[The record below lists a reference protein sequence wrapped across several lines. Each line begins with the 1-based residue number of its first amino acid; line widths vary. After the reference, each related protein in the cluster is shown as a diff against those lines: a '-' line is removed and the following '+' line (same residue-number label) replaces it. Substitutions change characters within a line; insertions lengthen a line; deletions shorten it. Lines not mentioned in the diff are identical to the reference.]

1 MNTWEENKIMLSQI
15 ITSFLEES
23 EITNKNSVHK
33 IQNIFNAKLG
43 QYYKKRF
50 DYDMQELNK
59 MFLEDIFNDINNL
72 ENNQPTQNV
81 TTQQQQYNGTQPNI
95 SQPIQQPPQN
105 IFEKSKETSLF
116 DDISDSSHQNSTN
129 ISNNYKDKYVYT
141 AEEIRAKK
149 QLESQNMF
157 DEKKREF
164 EKYQN
169 NFRPENIDF
178 SDKPSGDNE
187 KIDDVLKRVMETR
200 QYDLQIP
207 ETEIKKAESWI
218 NNGREVET
226 VKIEGKPNKTISQKD
241 TNTKQNKNN
250 EKPQNKKKEFIG
262 MLKRKLNNKNKRNN
276 NETKNQFDNKANIVL
291 EVNEAINK
299 NHQSE
304 HSTFL
309 NSITKNIEDNN
320 ISNINKN
327 FVDIFKFMNELKNMI
342 SLLQKDINL
351 IKQNIQNNS
360 NQIID

>member
-1 MNTWEENKIMLSQI
+1 MNTWEENRIMLSQI

-23 EITNKNSVHK
+23 EITNKNSIHK
-33 IQNIFNAKLG
+33 IQNIFKTKLG
-43 QYYKKRF
+43 HYYKKRF

-81 TTQQQQYNGTQPNI
+81 KIQQQYNETQPNI

-116 DDISDSSHQNSTN
+116 DDIPDSSNQNSTN

-178 SDKPSGDNE
+178 SDKQSGDNE

-226 VKIEGKPNKTISQKD
+226 SIKQTETNSDKLKNLTKKTFINNLKNKLKKTDIDKTKITSVSE
-241 TNTKQNKNN
+241 NKN
-250 EKPQNKKKEFIG
+250 EDQ
-262 MLKRKLNNKNKRNN
+262 NN
-276 NETKNQFDNKANIVL
+276 NITI
-291 EVNEAINK
+291 AINK
-299 NHQSE
+299 NQENNNGEVLYSE
-304 HSTFL
+304 V
-309 NSITKNIEDNN
+309 NEII
-320 ISNINKN
+320 
-327 FVDIFKFMNELKNMI
+327 ELKTVIKSEFKIIKSEITIIKNLLET
-342 SLLQKDINL
+342 LLQ
-351 IKQNIQNNS
+351 NNK
-360 NQIID
+360 